1 MHRKKPGF
9 DCGHS
14 LQRLK
19 KRRRKSN
26 AATECAGVGH
36 WNPNP
41 VPRVPYYLRHRKP
54 PQVFPVTEVFPL
66 RAGCGAGFQVQGLT
80 NPAPA
85 ETIDKLHPSS
95 VWACGAVWERA
106 SMAWKRSSVRSRPGP
121 PNHYSRK
128 SRNVHNSCIIRYLV
142 RSLVQYGT
150 RMSLDI
156 RGQSGTTLGASGLSS
171 NGVAPHNDPDR
182 YQDP

>member
-1 MHRKKPGF
+1 MVRSACISESSHLTASETNLTAAKQAPQKARFRLRPLAPTAEKAPPEIQWCHGVRGSRTLESKPSAPRPLLSNMHRKKPWF

-66 RAGCGAGFQVQGLT
+66 RAGRGAGCGALQ
-80 NPAPA
+80 
-85 ETIDKLHPSS
+85 
-95 VWACGAVWERA
+95 
-106 SMAWKRSSVRSRPGP
+106 SR
-121 PNHYSRK
+121 
-128 SRNVHNSCIIRYLV
+128 
-142 RSLVQYGT
+142 
-150 RMSLDI
+150 
-156 RGQSGTTLGASGLSS
+156 
-171 NGVAPHNDPDR
+171 
-182 YQDP
+182 